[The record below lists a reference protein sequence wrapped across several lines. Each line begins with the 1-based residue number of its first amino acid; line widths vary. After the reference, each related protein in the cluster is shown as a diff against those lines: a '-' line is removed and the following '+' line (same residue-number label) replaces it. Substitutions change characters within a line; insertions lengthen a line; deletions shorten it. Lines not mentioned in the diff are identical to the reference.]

1 MTDDH
6 VGSAVLVELALLVSA
21 SQVGEGSAA
30 VVHNLV
36 GAHDQ
41 PEEASVHL
49 HTGLRLVH
57 VTDLALFIASADVLS
72 EEVWVDGVHNLQRV
86 TCEQRNLR

>member
-1 MTDDH
+1 M
-6 VGSAVLVELALLVSA
+6 GCAILVELALLVSA
-21 SQVGEGSAA
+21 TQVGKSSAA
-30 VVHNLV
+30 VVHDLV

-41 PEEASVHL
+41 AEEVSVHL